1 MSFRIRKHKEKTTR
15 AYKTSSNNG
24 AASQFDL
31 NQTFTVEVDPEV
43 ELAAKTEDRVK
54 VAVHHSPAV
63 RVDRIFRRSRELGSR
78 ICWYLEFGGAGW

>member
-1 MSFRIRKHKEKTTR
+1 LFAHIQWYEEITTR

-31 NQTFTVEVDPEV
+31 NQTLTVEVDPEV

-63 RVDRIFRRSRELGSR
+63 SLDRIFRELGRQS
-78 ICWYLEFGGAGW
+78 

>member
-1 MSFRIRKHKEKTTR
+1 LSGIPRISSLPHTGNTGAHK
-15 AYKTSSNNG
+15 ASSNNG

-31 NQTFTVEVDPEV
+31 NQTFTVDVDPEV

-63 RVDRIFRRSRELGSR
+63 SLDRIFR
-78 ICWYLEFGGAGW
+78 